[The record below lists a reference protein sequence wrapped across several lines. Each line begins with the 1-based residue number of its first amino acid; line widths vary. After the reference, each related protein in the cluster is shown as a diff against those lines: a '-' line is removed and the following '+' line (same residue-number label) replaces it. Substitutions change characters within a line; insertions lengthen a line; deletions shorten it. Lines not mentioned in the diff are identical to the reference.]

1 MGGLACNGY
10 LNTSTG
16 IKYSGNFRFPASP
29 KWKLLLPLPSESN
42 LTHNT
47 LATRPTDLLY
57 KRNFGICWGSRKLAN
72 GTRMLALDE
81 RLWFRWVMS
90 DMQEAADE
98 YSRRKYVLLLL
109 QAEDY
114 GRKSD

>member
-57 KRNFGICWGSRKLAN
+57 KRNFGICWGSRKLEN
-72 GTRMLALDE
+72 GDKNVGP
-81 RLWFRWVMS
+81 RLETLVPMG
-90 DMQEAADE
+90 
-98 YSRRKYVLLLL
+98 YVRY
-109 QAEDY
+109 A
-114 GRKSD
+114 GRGR